1 VIVNCK
7 LSIVNYFM
15 PKLWLVCYDVKD
27 DKRRAK
33 LAKLIEQR
41 CQRVQYSVFECPLD
55 DKELNYQLE
64 KRWLKVLKLN
74 EDNLRVYPLDETAKQ
89 NTRVYGSDPPYQ
101 PPDYLI
107 L

>member
-1 VIVNCK
+1 
-7 LSIVNYFM
+7 M

-27 DKRRAK
+27 DKRRTK

-64 KRWLKVLKLN
+64 KRWLKVLKLS

-89 NTRVYGSDPPYQ
+89 NTRVFGSDPPYQ